1 MFQKRKIFF
10 RNLNHSVFTLL
21 NDSQIPVF
29 NSQYNH
35 MFIMNESAFK
45 RSAGLSILQTSW
57 IIKVGIAIQNC
68 TMLWNH
74 ANYDVLLYHIWKIR
88 QIPLGR
94 PKVRILNIFQTVWDS
109 SIVQQQTCTTRHQ
122 HASSARPIQYRHN
135 IQCLPCEFISNLAG
149 PALAGSIIM

>member
-68 TMLWNH
+68 SCYGIMP
-74 ANYDVLLYHIWKIR
+74 IMM
-88 QIPLGR
+88 
-94 PKVRILNIFQTVWDS
+94 S
-109 SIVQQQTCTTRHQ
+109 SYTISEKFVKYQLDGQKW
-122 HASSARPIQYRHN
+122 
-135 IQCLPCEFISNLAG
+135 EF
-149 PALAGSIIM
+149 